1 MLKKSMIATGI
12 ILVLSLIVIAGDD
25 EIRDYLKQKLEK

>member
-25 EIRDYLKQKLEK
+25 ETRDYLKQKLEK